1 MVNYLV
7 SCGDL
12 IIPLVYSDGKPVRLI
27 IKRSGQERFFLPASI
42 QGCMLHQ
49 SCIQSESKHRSLIF
63 GFPSVGDDPMN
74 DSGLFVCAGG
84 LITFN
89 GQKSFIDTLN
99 GT

>member
-1 MVNYLV
+1 VVNYLV

-74 DSGLFVCAGG
+74 DSGLFVCLCRAVRGV
-84 LITFN
+84 
-89 GQKSFIDTLN
+89 
-99 GT
+99 